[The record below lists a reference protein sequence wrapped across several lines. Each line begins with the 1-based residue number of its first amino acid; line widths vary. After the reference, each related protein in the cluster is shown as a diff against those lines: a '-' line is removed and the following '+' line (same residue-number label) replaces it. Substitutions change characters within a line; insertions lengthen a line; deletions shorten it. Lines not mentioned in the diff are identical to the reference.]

1 MCARECTPPVQTSRR
16 YVFRREDLH
25 SGSGGDRSINYLGP
39 AFAKA
44 IKSAGGHDLFL
55 LSREQNH
62 HNSASYWTP
71 YVHWIIYIYIYARR
85 MAIDST
91 RRCFYLRDKE
101 TYGGRCV
108 WEWRTFRKELE
119 IGDIFYEYIYIY
131 TNIKAFQRRYYYYYC
146 CWKSSCY
153 YYWKSCRETLFCT
166 SLFYIA
172 S

>member
-1 MCARECTPPVQTSRR
+1 MCARECTPPIQTSRR

-71 YVHWIIYIYIYARR
+71 YVHWIIYIYVYIYARR
-85 MAIDST
+85 MAIDSI

-101 TYGGRCV
+101 TYGERCV

-119 IGDIFYEYIYIY
+119 IGDIFYEYIY
-131 TNIKAFQRRYYYYYC
+131 TNIKAFQRRYYYC

-153 YYWKSCRETLFCT
+153 YYWKSCCETLLCT
-166 SLFYIA
+166 SLFYVA